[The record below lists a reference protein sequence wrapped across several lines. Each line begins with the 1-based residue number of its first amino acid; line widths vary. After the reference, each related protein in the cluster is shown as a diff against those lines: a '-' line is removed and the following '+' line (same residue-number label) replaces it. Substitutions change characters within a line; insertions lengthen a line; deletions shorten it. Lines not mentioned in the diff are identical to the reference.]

1 MPTQRVLDAANALIT
16 APFLMGRSVSF
27 VPRTLLSWPM
37 SVRSPPSAE
46 SRHALKIYNAALD
59 DLETPATDIAFLRS
73 IYESHNNNETESQAD
88 FDRANP
94 VAYAAYMGT
103 AHDDF
108 SDTD

>member
-1 MPTQRVLDAANALIT
+1 
-16 APFLMGRSVSF
+16 
-27 VPRTLLSWPM
+27 M

-73 IYESHNNNETESQAD
+73 IYETERQAD

-94 VAYAAYMGT
+94 VAFAAYTGT
-103 AHDDF
+103 AYHDF
-108 SDTD
+108 SDTG